1 VSNKPPPSPPADVNA
16 PAEAAKGGG
25 RYWDYLRIPELLGAQ
40 RPVTEH
46 HDEMQFIIV
55 HQVYELWFKLT
66 LHEMVHVQKILAERD
81 VSELALIRAHH
92 YMTRANRVWGIMVQ
106 QIHVLETMRPID
118 FLGFR
123 NALTPASGFQSLQL
137 RLIETLCG
145 LTNDQRV
152 TYGGKDYR
160 EFAGFPAEMV
170 AQIDRLSKTG
180 SLRELLLPFLAEIPL
195 RNADREWVVKR
206 ALEHGMQREARL
218 SQMFTGDELERDA
231 IVRERVD
238 RETKLK
244 LQVAE
249 PGFQVMLAVYTWPE
263 KFANVYELCEDLV
276 QFEQS
281 FILWRTHHART
292 VERFIGKKIG
302 TGGSTGVP
310 YLENTA
316 RYRIFDELWSV
327 RTLLVHPDEDTDNLA
342 LPPEGRPTMIDGQP
356 IE

>member
-1 VSNKPPPSPPADVNA
+1 MTKPEGKPAIPPLIATPPESASALSTGKPRRN
-16 PAEAAKGGG
+16 
-25 RYWDYLRIPELLGAQ
+25 YWDYLQVPTLLNAQ
-40 RPVTEH
+40 QPVTTH

-66 LHEMVHVQKILAERD
+66 LHEMIHVQSTLKNRD

-92 YMTRANRVWGIMVQ
+92 YMERANRVWGIMVQ
-106 QIHVLETMRPID
+106 QIHVIETMRPID

-145 LTNDQRV
+145 LRNDQRI
-152 TYGGKDYR
+152 TYGGKNYK
-160 EFAGFPAEMV
+160 EFAGFPTEM
-170 AQIDRLSKTG
+170 IDQLDTFAATG

-195 RNADREWVVKR
+195 RSADRDWVTTR
-206 ALEHGMQREARL
+206 AREHGMAREARL
-218 SQMFTGDELERDA
+218 EQMFTGDELQREG
-231 IVRERVD
+231 IVREREE
-238 RETKLK
+238 REKILK
-244 LQVAE
+244 AQLAE

-263 KFANVYELCEDLV
+263 RFASAYQFCEDLI
-276 QFEQS
+276 QFEES

-302 TGGSTGVP
+302 TGGSTGVA

-316 RYRIFDELWSV
+316 RYRVFEELWAV
-327 RTLLVHPDEDTDNLA
+327 RTLLVHPDEHPQDLA
-342 LPPEGRPTMIDGQP
+342 QAR
-356 IE
+356 